1 MKSFLL
7 TLVCTFGILFIG
19 YAQPYNYTLEGF
31 DNAIFPTATPGPAVE
46 TQYISPTGAWAIFK
60 GYTVTGTDPCPNDG
74 TNRAL
79 RFLANNAGYVITP
92 TLLQGAATLTFNTG
106 RTNRNITYYTSTD
119 NGTTWSAA
127 NIVNS
132 GATACNTITV
142 TLNSG
147 VINKIKI
154 ANLLANDVGIDNVLI
169 TSFTIVPP
177 LVTTTAASSI
187 TFTTAVSGGN
197 VSSDGG
203 APVTARGVC
212 WSTSA
217 NPTIANSL
225 TSNGTGLGSFIS
237 NLTGLSPGTT
247 YYVRAYATN
256 QSGTGY
262 GNEITFTTP
271 VATPTLTAT
280 PSSLAFGIVY
290 QGAFSTE
297 QSFTV
302 TGVYLSPA
310 TGSVTITP
318 PPGYII
324 SLSSG
329 SGYSSSLTLP
339 YTGGTLGPI
348 IIYIRFAP
356 PNYGNYDSNIAL
368 AGGGAPSVNVAV
380 TGIGSQLPQSGT
392 LTNMGVD
399 FWTGYGYHSRMSNND
414 ITNGP
419 WLSLYI
425 SAKQAATVR
434 VSLPGI
440 SDPSFP
446 RTITIPANTSVEV
459 TNFPQGD
466 FNNNND
472 NPTGL
477 PDARLY
483 FTGITPRGIHLE
495 SLNGVPVAVY
505 EHTYGKDAAGAM
517 LIFPTNTWGAT
528 YNVVSLGGKS
538 NSGVPNSFFFVM
550 AAQDQ
555 TQIEITPTA
564 DIIDSSSATLFNSN
578 TPAANILHPAGVPFT
593 ITLNKGQ
600 IFNAMARIV
609 GSGSSGISQDF
620 TGTLVK
626 STDCNNKKIAV
637 WAGNGR
643 TFVNTVGCT
652 QSSGSDNMV
661 QQMFPRVAWGTKY
674 LTTPTKT
681 MEYGIYKICVL
692 DPTTQVWFNNAA
704 HTTPLTGLVNNFYY
718 EVESNMANL
727 IESDKP
733 IMVIQY
739 VITGNCKNNTFGN
752 NGSGD
757 PEMIILSPVQQAVNN
772 ISVFS
777 AAKMNITSGASY
789 INVVIKNAGIS
800 SFKLDPLTNLTN
812 VCDTGASSFTGTAY
826 ANGGTIPVAN
836 AFRPHPFE
844 PGYSYAKF
852 KVASGL
858 YHNLVSDSGFN
869 AIAYGMATGESYGY
883 NAGTAIRDLSAIV
896 QSLNPYDTIPGSKT
910 CKGNPVR
917 LQIAVPYLSSTID
930 SIKWDMG
937 TNANITPNGSFMQ
950 INPVPIRTYVENE
963 ITYSVYN
970 MTVPVVFT
978 ATGVYR
984 VMATIYGTFSSECGN
999 AQLIPIDMEV
1009 ISDTARFNFTTTGC
1023 TSSVVHFT
1031 DSSGAYSG
1039 GSILSWQWNF
1049 GDATTF
1055 NGQNPPNH
1063 TFPAIGIY
1071 NVNIRTINNIGCF
1084 ADTTRIVDLTG
1095 GLLANFGVA
1104 PDSIICTG
1112 NTITFSDSST
1122 NTGPYGPISIWHWNY
1137 GIGSNVNAST
1147 NANQTYTYNTAGT
1160 YTATLQVE
1168 TGNGCLS
1175 NIDSIHISVNAAPVI
1190 TLTSLPSTTTQTI
1203 CVNNLAANIT
1213 YALSGGAT
1221 GATLSGTLPS
1231 GMTGNLSSGVFTI
1244 SGTPTV
1250 TGTFNYTVTTVST
1263 CTNVSLS
1270 GTITVIAT
1278 PTITLNTAANT
1289 TAQTL
1294 CINVAIANIAYTI
1307 GGSSTGAT
1315 VTGLPTGVTG
1325 VYNAGSFTISG
1336 TPTVSGVFN
1345 YTVTTVSPCTQ
1356 VSLSGSITVNALPTI
1371 TLTTAASTSTQTVC
1385 ANSAIANITYTLGG
1399 SATGATLTGTLPAGV
1414 TGTYATGVFTITGT
1428 PTATGVFNFTI
1439 TSLSP
1444 CTNVSLSGT
1453 ISVNAAPTITL
1464 TSLTPTT
1471 SQTVCNNTAITNIT
1485 YSIGG
1490 SGNGAAV
1497 TATLPPGV
1505 TGAFNTG
1512 VFTISGTPNTAGT
1525 FNYTVSTVSPCANV
1539 SLSGTI
1545 TVLPQPTITTSTPT
1559 TQTVCSNITI
1569 SSMLYTLGG
1578 SATNATVT
1586 GTLPTGVTGSY
1597 DATTGNYTISGTPT
1611 NTGTFNFT
1619 VNTVSVC
1626 TNTSVTGTIIV
1637 NPGPTITL
1645 TSAAATSS
1653 QTVCNNAPINNIIY
1667 TIGGSGTGA
1676 TVTAT
1681 LPAGVTGTFNAGVFT
1696 ISGTPTVAGTFN
1708 YSVTTVS
1715 PCANLTLTGS
1725 ITVRPLPTITLSS
1738 AVATDAQAVCKNIT
1752 IASITYSLGGS
1763 ATGATLTGTLPAGVT
1778 GTFNAGIFTISGT
1791 PTSTGVFNYTVTSV
1805 SSCSNVSLSGT
1816 ITVNVLPVAS
1826 FTFSTV
1832 RCIGELISF
1841 TDAST
1846 PNATGITTWQ
1856 WNFGDGNS
1864 QTQTLAGVIT
1874 HPYLN
1879 VGNNTVQLTV
1889 TNTNGCVSLPVPLQ
1903 VSINPKP
1910 FASFGFSNTCIPTG
1924 SAVFTNGS
1932 NISAGTISQWSW
1944 NFGDLSP
1951 LSNIQAPTHIYTTG
1965 GLYTVT
1971 LTATSALGCIKDST
1985 RQISIFTAPTASYA
1999 VNNIGNVCSNT
2010 SFNITN
2016 TSVVNGY
2023 GTINHVEV
2031 YWDYANNPADVTID
2045 NTPVA
2050 NEIYSHNYPIFG
2062 TPATKTYRVLI
2073 KSFSGVGCEGQYFQ
2087 DIVVYAAPKIQF
2099 DPIASVCLEVPS
2111 VTLTSAYDLYNNT
2124 GVGVYSGAG
2133 ISASPVLIPSL
2144 AGVGSHSIR
2153 YTFVATNGCRDS
2165 ATKNIIIFP
2174 TPSIDLG
2181 PNQNVLEGNN
2191 ITLSPI
2197 SLTGTGL
2204 VYTWIPATYLNSTT
2218 AAAPIC
2224 TPLNDIT
2231 YTVQIISSN
2240 GCRADDD
2247 LFIKV
2252 VRDFIVPNTF
2262 TPNGDRINDKWEIE
2276 NLSLYPEHRVQVF
2289 DRYGQILYDSKNY
2302 SDAWDGS
2309 YKGKPLPSGTYYYI
2323 IDLNGQRKAK
2333 KGYVTI
2339 IK

>member
-1 MKSFLL
+1 MRLFLF
-7 TLVCTFGILFIG
+7 TLGFMLMSVLSVHS
-19 YAQPYNYTLEGF
+19 QPYNYTLEGF
-31 DNAIFPTATPGPAVE
+31 DNAIFPAATPGPAVE

-60 GYTVTGTDPCPNDG
+60 GYTVNSTDPCPNDG

-92 TLLQGAATLTFNTG
+92 TLLQGVATMTFNSG

-127 NIVNS
+127 NIINS
-132 GATACNTITV
+132 GTTSCNTLTV

-177 LVTTTAASSI
+177 QVTTTAASSV

-197 VSSDGG
+197 VTNDGG

-212 WSTSA
+212 WSTSP

-225 TSNGTGLGSFIS
+225 TSNGTGLGSFVS
-237 NLTGLSPGTT
+237 NLAGLSPGTT

-262 GNEITFTTP
+262 GNQITFTTP
-271 VATPTLTAT
+271 VATPTLTVT

-302 TGVYLSPA
+302 NGVYLSPA
-310 TGSVTITP
+310 TGNITITP

-329 SGYSSSLTLP
+329 SGYASSLTIP

-348 IIYIRFAP
+348 TIYIRFAP
-356 PNYGNYDSNIAL
+356 QVYGNYDSNISIS
-368 AGGGAPSVNVAV
+368 GGGAPSVNVAV

-414 ITNGP
+414 NTNGS

-440 SDPSFP
+440 ADPSFP

-483 FTGITPRGIHLE
+483 FTGITPRGIHVE

-593 ITLNKGQ
+593 VTLNKGQ

-609 GSGSSGISQDF
+609 GSGSSGESQDF

-704 HTTPLTGLVNNFYY
+704 HTTPLTGLINNFYY
-718 EVESNMANL
+718 QVESNMPNL

-752 NGSGD
+752 NGAGD

-789 INVVIKNAGIS
+789 INVVIKNAGVS
-800 SFKLDPLTNLTN
+800 SFKLDPATNLTN

-869 AIAYGMATGESYGY
+869 AIAYGMASGESYGY

-917 LQIAVPYLSSTID
+917 LQIAVPYLSSSID

-937 TNANITPNGSFMQ
+937 NNANISPNGTFMQ
-950 INPVPIRTYVENE
+950 INPVPIRTYIENE

-970 MTVPVVFT
+970 MTVPVVFN

-984 VMATIYGTFSSECGN
+984 VFATIYGTFSSECGN
-999 AQLIPIDMEV
+999 SQLIPIDMEV
-1009 ISDTARFNFTTTGC
+1009 VSDTARFNFSTTGC

-1031 DSSGAYSG
+1031 DTSAAYNG
-1039 GSILSWQWNF
+1039 GSIVSWQWNF

-1071 NVNIRTINNIGCF
+1071 NVNIRTINNIGCY
-1084 ADTTRIVDLTG
+1084 ADSTRIVDLTG

-1112 NTITFSDSST
+1112 NTITFSDSSR
-1122 NTGPYGPISIWHWNY
+1122 NTGPYGPITIWHWNY
-1137 GIGSNVNAST
+1137 GIGGNVNASS
-1147 NANQTYTYNTAGT
+1147 NANQTYTYNTPGN

-1190 TLTSLPSTTTQTI
+1190 TLTSATSTTNQTV

-1221 GATLSGTLPS
+1221 GATLSGTLPA
-1231 GMTGNLSSGVFTI
+1231 GMTGGFSSGVFTI

-1278 PTITLNTAANT
+1278 PTITLNTATTT
-1289 TAQTL
+1289 TAQTV
-1294 CINVAIANIAYTI
+1294 CNNVAIANIAYTI

-1315 VTGLPTGVTG
+1315 VTGLPAGVTG
-1325 VYNAGSFTISG
+1325 VYNAGTFTISG

-1371 TLTTAASTSTQTVC
+1371 TLTSAASTSTQTVC
-1385 ANSAIANITYTLGG
+1385 ANSAIATITYTLGG

-1414 TGTYATGVFTITGT
+1414 TGTYASGVFTITGT
-1428 PTATGVFNFTI
+1428 PTATGVYNFTV

-1444 CTNVSLSGT
+1444 CTNVSLSGS
-1453 ISVNAAPTITL
+1453 ISVNAAPTIAL
-1464 TSLTPTT
+1464 TSLASTT

-1485 YSIGG
+1485 YAIGG
-1490 SGNGAAV
+1490 SGNGATV
-1497 TATLPPGV
+1497 TSTLPPGV
-1505 TGAFNTG
+1505 TGTFNSG

-1525 FNYTVSTVSPCANV
+1525 YNYTVSTVSPCANV

-1545 TVLPQPTITTSTPT
+1545 TILPQPTITSSTPA
-1559 TQTVCSNITI
+1559 TQFVCSNIAI
-1569 SSMLYTLGG
+1569 SGMIYSLGG

-1586 GTLPTGVTGSY
+1586 GTLPTGVSGSY

-1619 VNTVSVC
+1619 INTVSVC
-1626 TNTSVTGTIIV
+1626 TNTSLSGTIIV
-1637 NPGPTITL
+1637 NPGPTISLATL
-1645 TSAAATSS
+1645 PATTN
-1653 QTVCNNAPINNIIY
+1653 QTVCNNAAITNISY
-1667 TIGGSGTGA
+1667 NIGGSGTGA
-1676 TVTAT
+1676 NITG
-1681 LPAGVTGTFNAGVFT
+1681 LPAGVTGTYNAGVFT
-1696 ISGTPTVAGTFN
+1696 ISGTPSVSGVFN
-1708 YSVTTVS
+1708 YTVNTESPCSNLSLSGTITVLALPTISLSSTVNTDNQSVCVNSSIASIVYTFGGSVTN
-1715 PCANLTLTGS
+1715 ATLTGS
-1725 ITVRPLPTITLSS
+1725 
-1738 AVATDAQAVCKNIT
+1738 
-1752 IASITYSLGGS
+1752 
-1763 ATGATLTGTLPAGVT
+1763 LPAGVT
-1778 GTFNAGIFTISGT
+1778 GSFNAGQFTISGT
-1791 PTSTGVFNYTVTSV
+1791 PTVSGVFNFTVNSV
-1805 SSCSNVSLSGT
+1805 SVCANVSLSGT
-1816 ITVNVLPVAS
+1816 ITVNALPVAA
-1826 FTFSTV
+1826 FTFSTI
-1832 RCIGELISF
+1832 RCEGDAITF

-1846 PNATGITTWQ
+1846 PNASGISQWQ
-1856 WNFGDGNS
+1856 WVFGDGNN
-1864 QTQTLAGVIT
+1864 QTETVAGPIT
-1874 HPYLN
+1874 HTYTTAN
-1879 VGNNTVQLTV
+1879 IYTVELTV
-1889 TNTNGCVSLPVPLQ
+1889 TNSNGCVSVMTPIQ
-1903 VSINPKP
+1903 VSVNPKP
-1910 FASFGFSNTCIPTG
+1910 KAAFSFTDVCIPNG
-1924 SAVFTNGS
+1924 SAVFTDNS
-1932 NISAGTISQWSW
+1932 TIFTGTVNQWSW
-1944 NFGDLSP
+1944 DFGDASP
-1951 LSNIQAPTHIYTTG
+1951 AVSGQNPTHIYTTG
-1965 GLYTVT
+1965 GNYNVT
-1971 LTATSALGCIKDST
+1971 LTSTSALGCTKDST
-1985 RQISIFTAPTASYA
+1985 RGIVVYNAPTASYTI
-1999 VNNIGNVCSNT
+1999 NNVGNVCSNT
-2010 SFNITN
+2010 ALSITN
-2016 TSVVNGY
+2016 TSVVNGF
-2023 GTINHVEV
+2023 GTINRVEI
-2031 YWDYANNPADVTID
+2031 YWDFTGNPGLVITD
-2045 NTPVA
+2045 NTPTTGEV
-2050 NEIYSHNYPIFG
+2050 YTHNYPVFG
-2062 TPATKTYRVLI
+2062 SPATITYKVLV
-2073 KSFSGVGCEGQYFQ
+2073 KAYSGNGCVSEYFQ
-2087 DIVVYAAPKIQF
+2087 NITVYAAPDVQF
-2099 DPIASVCLEVPS
+2099 DPINPVCQEIPS
-2111 VTLTSAYDLYNNT
+2111 VTLTTAYDIFGNT
-2124 GVGVYSGAG
+2124 GVGTYSGDG
-2133 ISASPVLIPSL
+2133 ITASPVLIPAD
-2144 AGVGSHSIR
+2144 AGIGNHTIKYLFIAS
-2153 YTFVATNGCRDS
+2153 NGCRDS
-2165 ATKNIIIFP
+2165 ATQSIRVNP
-2174 TPSIDLG
+2174 TPIFDLG
-2181 PNQNVLEGNN
+2181 PDRNILEGNQE
-2191 ITLSPI
+2191 TLTPLTANGNGLSYLWSP
-2197 SLTGTGL
+2197 G
-2204 VYTWIPATYLNSTT
+2204 TYLSAVNI
-2218 AAAPIC
+2218 AAPVC
-2224 TPLNDIT
+2224 TPVNDIT
-2231 YTVQIISSN
+2231 YTVNVTSVD
-2240 GCRADDD
+2240 GCKADDN

-2262 TPNGDRINDKWEIE
+2262 TPNGDGINDLWKIE
-2276 NLSLYPEHRVQVF
+2276 NLSLYPDQHVQVF
-2289 DRYGQILYDSKNY
+2289 NRYGQVVFDSKNY
-2302 SDAWDGS
+2302 TDAWDGTV
-2309 YKGKPLPSGTYYYI
+2309 KGKPLPSGTYYYI
-2323 IDLNGQRKAK
+2323 IDLGGDRKTK

-2339 IK
+2339 VR